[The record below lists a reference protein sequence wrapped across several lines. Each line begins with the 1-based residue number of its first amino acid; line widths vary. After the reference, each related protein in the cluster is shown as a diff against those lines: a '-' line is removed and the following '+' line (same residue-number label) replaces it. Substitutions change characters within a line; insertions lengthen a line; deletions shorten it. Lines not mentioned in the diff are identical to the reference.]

1 MNTNKQF
8 VNNVIA
14 DLIQPKKLMSS
25 SNSDDKK
32 TMMQSNKD
40 FKHKMQEY
48 DEGIHHDF
56 ISLFLGVF
64 GNDHFNSRFFLFFV
78 SIYADMVNGNKSL
91 EPMFE
96 NLKNNNVVKNN
107 ENKSLEQVLADLK
120 NKKVIKNNENT
131 DNNESDK
138 VTVDFEIA
146 QTNINKDKRKLTIN
160 QKKQL
165 FLDKL
170 NDKDFLIISFKKWLD
185 CGYSNFEEKDKEIK
199 EFKKFVFH
207 YNQYN
212 WIEEEQVY
220 HVTNPIRDKI
230 KEAVLFLYPDYN
242 HKYGAKYFFSIFNSY
257 HLFSYDIYH
266 NGNSEHNFFIYK
278 NFHGYT
284 INEVVSLYQ
293 KAGMLSSLLN
303 IFHSIQVKQNN
314 NSTQYQIKNIVHV
327 DSTINYIISPHV
339 IYSEIKSVI
348 FYLHFYQC
356 SNEQI
361 HQLYDEFCGV
371 QLVDDILQE
380 AEKYSSILHQ
390 NNIDYFSFNKNL
402 LMFQLDSVSSHLRKP
417 FLTKK
422 DVDDILDNDNKHNDE
437 NVYLGYLNV
446 NKLNDIFE
454 KIEPKHLKINYFNLL
469 NVILKNNN
477 FTILKHYY
485 CFKIKNEPFVI
496 KPFSQY
502 QNNEL
507 DDLKYNNPTFISL
520 GWQHSNHPNTLLKSY
535 VHQHILLKEL
545 TESNMP
551 YYKIWQT
558 MVAANQYCNFYQ
570 VGKPIYFG
578 IEHIKNKTTD
588 TFNDFIQYLLRCK
601 ENNVSIF
608 EYSDI
613 NIPMFNK
620 FLDAR
625 SSEMKEND
633 NVIKNIFY
641 PRNLMFLDKTASNL
655 DINKMLNFKE
665 VYEHLLS
672 EIQHYHKDNSYYI
685 KPIFLKIQQHGLG
698 VTHFLQQFSKDMLL
712 GLESV
717 DVSTLSTYGTLIGL
731 SSVWSNG
738 VTGLIYNLSQQY
750 KSKLALLCLDNFDKL
765 GGKIDKGQNSLE
777 KDPIDVIKRL
787 ILKESRLNYVDD
799 YDVTKFVNIN
809 HLITICVG
817 EQIPDIYSNDI
828 VNSFNVFNIMSYKM
842 DNPIQPNPI
851 FANIW
856 KDIMQEHN
864 ETLDFK

>member
-14 DLIQPKKLMSS
+14 DLIQPQKLMSS

-48 DEGIHHDF
+48 DEGLHHDF

-78 SIYADMVNGNKSL
+78 SLYADMVNGNKSL

-96 NLKNNNVVKNN
+96 NLKN
-107 ENKSLEQVLADLK
+107 
-120 NKKVIKNNENT
+120 KKVIKTNENT

-146 QTNINKDKRKLTIN
+146 QTDINKYKRKLTIN

-199 EFKKFVFH
+199 EFKKFVSH

-212 WIEEEQVY
+212 WIKEEQAY

-230 KEAVLFLYPDYN
+230 KEAVLFLYPDYDN
-242 HKYGAKYFFSIFNSY
+242 KYGAKYFFSIFNSCY
-257 HLFSYDIYH
+257 LFSYDIYH
-266 NGNSEHNFFIYK
+266 DGNSEHNFFIYK

-293 KAGMLSSLLN
+293 KADMLSSLLN
-303 IFHSIQVKQNN
+303 TFHSIQVKQNN

-339 IYSEIKSVI
+339 IYSEIKNVI
-348 FYLHFYQC
+348 FYLHIYQC

-371 QLVDDILQE
+371 QLVDEILQE

-390 NNIDYFSFNKNL
+390 NNIDYFSFNKNS
-402 LMFQLDSVSSHLRKP
+402 LMFQLDSGSSHLRKP

-422 DVDDILDNDNKHNDE
+422 DVDDILDNNNKHNDE

-446 NKLNDIFE
+446 KKLNDIFE

-502 QNNEL
+502 QNDEL

-520 GWQHSNHPNTLLKSY
+520 GWKNSNHPNTLLKSY

-545 TESNMP
+545 NESNMP
-551 YYKIWQT
+551 YYKIWKT
-558 MVAANQYCNFYQ
+558 MVEANQYCNFYQ

-578 IEHIKNKTTD
+578 IEHLKNKTD
-588 TFNDFIQYLLRCK
+588 DQLNDFIQYLLRCK
-601 ENNVSIF
+601 ENHVSIY

-613 NIPMFNK
+613 NIPLFNK
-620 FLDAR
+620 FLNAR
-625 SSEMKEND
+625 SSEIQEND
-633 NVIKNIFY
+633 NIVKNIFY
-641 PRNLMFLDKTASNL
+641 PRNLMFLDKTTSNL
-655 DINKMLNFKE
+655 NINKMLNFKE
-665 VYEHLLS
+665 VYDHLLS
-672 EIQHYHKDNSYYI
+672 EIQRYHKDNSYYI

-698 VTHFLQQFSKDMLL
+698 VTHFLQEFSKDMLL

-717 DVSTLSTYGTLIGL
+717 DVSTLSTYGSLIGL

-828 VNSFNVFNIMSYKM
+828 VNSFNVFNITSYKM
-842 DNPIQPNPI
+842 DNTIQPNSI

-856 KDIMQEHN
+856 KDIMQE
-864 ETLDFK
+864 

>member
-1 MNTNKQF
+1 MLDYNNKETNEF
-8 VNNVIA
+8 SIA
-14 DLIQPKKLMSS
+14 EYMRLRKLHTTPEQTSKVAIK
-25 SNSDDKK
+25 N
-32 TMMQSNKD
+32 
-40 FKHKMQEY
+40 KMQKYMESN
-48 DEGIHHDF
+48 HHDF
-56 ISLFLGVF
+56 TSLILGVF
-64 GNDHFNSRFFLFFV
+64 GDCSFNTKFILFFM
-78 SIYADMVNGNKSL
+78 SIYADII
-91 EPMFE
+91 
-96 NLKNNNVVKNN
+96 N
-107 ENKSLEQVLADLK
+107 ENKMDIVDKNQSLEQVLENIN
-120 NKKVIKNNENT
+120 NKIDNKNNEISENT
-131 DNNESDK
+131 VSVSDEIVASGISNNK
-138 VTVDFEIA
+138 
-146 QTNINKDKRKLTIN
+146 KKLTIH
-160 QKKQL
+160 QKKNA
-165 FLDKL
+165 FLKKL
-170 NDKDFLIISFKKWLD
+170 DNKDFLIHSFKYWLDRGYNRFAEKEKETNSFKK
-185 CGYSNFEEKDKEIK
+185 FI
-199 EFKKFVFH
+199 FH

-220 HVTNPIRDKI
+220 HITNLIRDKI
-230 KEAVLFLYPDYN
+230 KEAVLFLYPYYAD
-242 HKYGAKYFFSIFNSY
+242 KDGGKYFFSLLNGF

-266 NGNSEHNFFIYK
+266 DGNSENNFFMYK
-278 NFHGYT
+278 NIHGYT
-284 INEVVSLYQ
+284 INEVVDWYQ
-293 KAGMLSSLLN
+293 KANMLSSLLRT
-303 IFHSIQVKQNN
+303 FHSIQVKQEN
-314 NSTQYQIKNIVHV
+314 NSNQYQIKDIVHI
-327 DSTINYIISPHV
+327 DATSNYIISPHI
-339 IYSEIKSVI
+339 IYCGIKDMI
-348 FYLHFYQC
+348 FYLHIYQC

-361 HQLYDEFCGV
+361 HQLYDDFCGV

-380 AEKYSSILHQ
+380 AEKYSSALHQ

-402 LMFQLDSVSSHLRKP
+402 LMFQLDSDSSYLRKT

-422 DVDDILDNDNKHNDE
+422 DIDDILKNYENHKEE
-437 NVYLGYLNV
+437 NVYLGYLNI
-446 NKLNDIFE
+446 NKLSDIFG
-454 KIEPKHLKINYFNLL
+454 KIESKDLRKDYFNLL
-469 NVILKNNN
+469 RVILKNND
-477 FTILKHYY
+477 FTILKPYY
-485 CFKIKNEPFVI
+485 CFNIKNEPFVI

-502 QNNEL
+502 EDNEL

-535 VHQHILLKEL
+535 IHQYILLKEL

-578 IEHIKNKTTD
+578 IEHLKNKTHD
-588 TFNDFIQYLLRCK
+588 QLNDFIQYCLRCK
-601 ENNVSIF
+601 ENNVSIY

-625 SSEMKEND
+625 SSEINEND
-633 NVIKNIFY
+633 NIVKNIFY
-641 PRNLMFLDKTASNL
+641 PRNLIFLDKTTSNL
-655 DINKMLNFKE
+655 DVNNMLNFKE

-672 EIQHYHKDNSYYI
+672 EIQRYHKDNSYYI

-717 DVSTLSTYGTLIGL
+717 DVSTLSTYGSLIGL

-809 HLITICVG
+809 HLIIICVG
-817 EQIPDIYSNDI
+817 EHIPDIYSNDI
-828 VNSFNVFNIMSYKM
+828 VNSFNVFNITPYKM

-864 ETLDFK
+864 EFRF

>member
-1 MNTNKQF
+1 
-8 VNNVIA
+8 
-14 DLIQPKKLMSS
+14 
-25 SNSDDKK
+25 
-32 TMMQSNKD
+32 
-40 FKHKMQEY
+40 MQEY
-48 DEGIHHDF
+48 DEGLHHDF

-78 SIYADMVNGNKSL
+78 SIYSDMVNGNKSL

-138 VTVDFEIA
+138 VTVNFKIA
-146 QTNINKDKRKLTIN
+146 QTDINKDKRKLTIN

-212 WIEEEQVY
+212 WIKEEQAY

-230 KEAVLFLYPDYN
+230 KEVVLFLYPDYDN
-242 HKYGAKYFFSIFNSY
+242 KHGEKYFFSIFNSC

-266 NGNSEHNFFIYK
+266 DDNSEHNFFIYK

-293 KAGMLSSLLN
+293 KADMLPSLLN
-303 IFHSIQVKQNN
+303 TFHSIQVKQNN
-314 NSTQYQIKNIVHV
+314 NLNQYQTKRNHI
-327 DSTINYIISPHV
+327 PHL
-339 IYSEIKSVI
+339 IYCEIKEVI
-348 FYLHFYQC
+348 FYLHIYQC
-356 SNEQI
+356 TDDRI
-361 HQLYDEFCGV
+361 HELYDDFCGI
-371 QLVDDILQE
+371 QLVDDMLLE
-380 AEKYSSILHQ
+380 AKKYSSSLNQHR
-390 NNIDYFSFNKNL
+390 IDYFSFEKNL
-402 LMFQLDSVSSHLRKP
+402 LMFQLDSDLLRKP

-422 DVDDILDNDNKHNDE
+422 DVDKILKNRDDHNE
-437 NVYLGYLNV
+437 EHVYLGYLNV
-446 NKLNDIFE
+446 NKLNDIFD
-454 KIEPKHLKINYFNLL
+454 KIESKDWKSDYFNLL
-469 NVILKNNN
+469 ETILKNND
-477 FTILKHYY
+477 FTILKPYY
-485 CFKIKNEPFVI
+485 CFKMGHDSFVI

-502 QNNEL
+502 QKNEL
-507 DDLKYNNPTFISL
+507 EDLKYNNPAFIAFD
-520 GWQHSNHPNTLLKSY
+520 WINYNHPNTLLKSH
-535 VHQHILLKEL
+535 VHKYILLKEL
-545 TESNMP
+545 VETNIP
-551 YYKIWQT
+551 YYKIWKI
-558 MVAANQYCNFYQ
+558 MVEANQYCNFYQ
-570 VGKPIYFG
+570 VGKPVYFG
-578 IEHIKNKTTD
+578 IEHLKNKTTD
-588 TFNDFIQYLLRCK
+588 KLNDFIQYFLRCK
-601 ENNVSIF
+601 ENNVSIY

-625 SSEMKEND
+625 SSEIKEN
-633 NVIKNIFY
+633 NHIVKNIFH
-641 PRNLMFLDKTASNL
+641 PRNLMFLDKKTSNL
-655 DINKMLNFKE
+655 NMDLMLNFKE
-665 VYEHLLS
+665 VYQHLLS
-672 EIQHYHKDNSYYI
+672 EIQRYHKDNSYYI

-698 VTHFLQQFSKDMLL
+698 VTHFLQEFSKDMLL

-750 KSKLALLCLDNFDKL
+750 KSKLALLCLDNFDKF
-765 GGKIDKGQNSLE
+765 GGKVDKGQNSLE
-777 KDPIDVIKRL
+777 KDPIDVVKRI
-787 ILKESRLNYVDD
+787 ILKEARLNYVDD
-799 YDVTKFVNIN
+799 YDVTAFVNIN

-817 EQIPDIYSNDI
+817 EQIPDIYSNNI
-828 VNSFNVFNIMSYKM
+828 VNSFNIFNITPYKM
-842 DNPIQPNPI
+842 ENQDQPNPI

-856 KDIMQEHN
+856 KDIMQEYN
-864 ETLDFK
+864 ATLDFK